1 MSEETE
7 LTEHK
12 LEGVLWRE
20 YDLGF
25 RVYRIDR
32 PVRFWTRKGG
42 TTHRVQDATGVVHV
56 VPITNAIIRYEK
68 EAGVHP
74 CQF

>member
-1 MSEETE
+1 MNK

-20 YDLGF
+20 YDSGG
-25 RVYRIDR
+25 RVYRVDR
-32 PVRFWTRKGG
+32 PVRFWTREGG
-42 TTHRVQDATGVVHV
+42 TTHRVQDANGVVHII
-56 VPITNAIIRYEK
+56 PIEGVIIRYAK
-68 EAGVHP
+68 EPGVDP